1 MAQSQVP
8 SALVTAKSNEKHGR
22 TTDVISS
29 KVAVGRPGAPLDGYG
44 VSHYYVDNIGKH
56 VDDDGGPRSVTI
68 SIPTR
73 LAGDTGGNVERFRK
87 RERRIAILALSSPA
101 KKSGSLFDKVH
112 RLE

>member
-29 KVAVGRPGAPLDGYG
+29 KVTVGRPGAPLDGYG

-56 VDDDGGPRSVTI
+56 VDEDGGPRSVTI

-73 LAGDTGGNVERFRK
+73 LAGDTGGNVERAFEKESDVSRSSLYRRRK
-87 RERRIAILALSSPA
+87 
-101 KKSGSLFDKVH
+101 SLEAFFVS
-112 RLE
+112 R